1 LIAPASRLRQRCDDV
16 LQTHFADVFEECR
29 LNHLDQMLDWHSK
42 FVQQGPAATFLKEL
56 YEITERE
63 ATRAQA
69 LPVSLPAPQ
78 NPMRQASKKSTRSAT
93 TSRLPL
99 TIAAVAA
106 RRVGGRISGF
116 APTYL
121 NSETSWSS
129 RSP

>member
-1 LIAPASRLRQRCDDV
+1 
-16 LQTHFADVFEECR
+16 VFEECR

-42 FVQQGPAATFLKEL
+42 VVQQGPAATFLKEL

-93 TSRLPL
+93 TKPTSPHH
-99 TIAAVAA
+99 
-106 RRVGGRISGF
+106 RRRRGATGR
-116 APTYL
+116 
-121 NSETSWSS
+121 
-129 RSP
+129 RSD